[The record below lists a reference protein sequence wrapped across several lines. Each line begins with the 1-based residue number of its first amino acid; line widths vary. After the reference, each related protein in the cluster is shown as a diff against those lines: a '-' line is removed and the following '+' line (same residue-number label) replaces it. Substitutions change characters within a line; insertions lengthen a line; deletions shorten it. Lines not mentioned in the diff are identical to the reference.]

1 MISSHTSVILNP
13 DPSFNKNLKEIN
25 YSLNE
30 KKNSFCSVEIRN
42 LNFMIIFELFYN
54 FSMFSLITRTLTFS
68 VLLNFTKPIVLIQM
82 EEAAEGMPLYVLYSE
97 RRCFTTPI
105 ELIKME
111 EAAGMPLY
119 ALYRERRCTARIE
132 RQVCDV

>member
-1 MISSHTSVILNP
+1 
-13 DPSFNKNLKEIN
+13 
-25 YSLNE
+25 
-30 KKNSFCSVEIRN
+30 
-42 LNFMIIFELFYN
+42 
-54 FSMFSLITRTLTFS
+54 MFSLITRTLTFS